1 MSIALRYIV
10 FGIIGTF
17 VGSYFGSSLVWI
29 VFSLLLLIKAL
40 MAVKE
45 FPIDMHLAYLF
56 SFFFISV
63 ANLEIFRLTDRG
75 VFLTSFQYA
84 RPEHYREADLVWG
97 IGSALILFGVSI
109 PIRVR
114 RSLTIYWELPPDK
127 LLYVFVFGFVLVFR
141 ELLIPFELPGTFE
154 NIFKILPLL
163 ALFMLS
169 FNGFM
174 HGNSRWKIYGII
186 LAVSLMIKGAL
197 FSYLRIEFILPG
209 LVYMLAQFVGTRS
222 LKFLKTKLMIPIY
235 IGFFIFLIFFE
246 TFAELRGNS
255 ATGIAR
261 FEMLQQG
268 QQEMELRT
276 RTEEEKLTPL
286 QRASVINQIS
296 ACVGLVNDNGTYN
309 GKASAPLLAA
319 LIPRAL
325 WPEKPK
331 IALGVW
337 FAVEIGA
344 AVQTE
349 DWFNNSINMTI
360 PGQLYLDFGWPGLI
374 IGCILSG
381 MLLNWLWQHSGF
393 YLSSFNI
400 LGMFFGVF
408 MLYNIVFGLG
418 ADLQI
423 FITMVAMY
431 LIFLTLGKII
441 PRFDEVVVR
450 RSVVEGE

>member
-1 MSIALRYIV
+1 
-10 FGIIGTF
+10 
-17 VGSYFGSSLVWI
+17 
-29 VFSLLLLIKAL
+29 
-40 MAVKE
+40 
-45 FPIDMHLAYLF
+45 
-56 SFFFISV
+56 
-63 ANLEIFRLTDRG
+63 
-75 VFLTSFQYA
+75 
-84 RPEHYREADLVWG
+84 
-97 IGSALILFGVSI
+97 
-109 PIRVR
+109 
-114 RSLTIYWELPPDK
+114 
-127 LLYVFVFGFVLVFR
+127 
-141 ELLIPFELPGTFE
+141 
-154 NIFKILPLL
+154 
-163 ALFMLS
+163 
-169 FNGFM
+169 
-174 HGNSRWKIYGII
+174 
-186 LAVSLMIKGAL
+186 
-197 FSYLRIEFILPG
+197 
-209 LVYMLAQFVGTRS
+209 
-222 LKFLKTKLMIPIY
+222 MIPIY
-235 IGFFIFLIFFE
+235 IGFFIFMIFFE
-246 TFAELRGNS
+246 TFAELRGTS

-296 ACVGLVNDNGTYN
+296 ACVGLVDDHGTYN
-309 GKASAPLLAA
+309 GRASAPLLAA

-393 YLSSFNI
+393 YVSSFNI